1 MFLLNKK
8 YYLCQA
14 IKKTQNKMSNNIE
27 LNQNPLVKFLQK
39 QPKDFT
45 KQDIIKYIK
54 ENEIKM
60 INFRYSAGDGRLK
73 TLNFVITNLDY
84 LNQILTL
91 GERVDGSSLFTFMKA
106 NSSDL
111 YVLPRFSTAFVDPF
125 AQIPT
130 LSFLCYYFDKDGNL
144 LESSPEYILKKA
156 EDEFKQ
162 KSGGMEFW
170 AMGELE
176 YYVVGDKEDN
186 FETANQRGYQESS
199 PFSKYESFR
208 SEAMYYMAQCG
219 CIIKYAHSEVG
230 NFTLEDKNYEQ
241 NEIEFLPVPVQD
253 AADQLM
259 IGKWILRTLAREY
272 GLDVTFAPK
281 ITVGKAGSGMHI
293 HTRVVKDNK
302 NMYIENGEL
311 SDIAKKVIAGIMS
324 LSSSLTA
331 FANANPTS
339 YFRLVPN
346 QEAPT
351 TICWGDRNRSALV
364 RVPLG
369 WTANKNM
376 CKSANPLEKDETI
389 TSMNKQTVEF
399 RCPDGSANVYLLLA
413 GLVVAARY
421 GFEMDNYKEVVEHTY
436 ISSDINSEDNK
447 EKKASLEQLPDS
459 CQDSSEKLE
468 KQRSIYEQYGV
479 FNKDLIDGIIA
490 ELRDFNDK
498 NIRKEVENRP
508 DMIKKLVND
517 YFYCG

>member
-1 MFLLNKK
+1 MN
-8 YYLCQA
+8 
-14 IKKTQNKMSNNIE
+14 NNIE
-27 LNQNPLVKFLQK
+27 LNQNPIVKFLQK

-45 KQDIIKYIK
+45 KQDIIKYIT
-54 ENEIKM
+54 ENGIDM

-84 LNQILTL
+84 LEQILTY
-91 GERVDGSSLFTFMKA
+91 GERVDGSSLFDFMKA
-106 NSSDL
+106 SSSDL
-111 YVLPRFSTAFVDPF
+111 YVLPRFSTAFIDPF
-125 AQIPT
+125 LEIPT
-130 LSFLCYYFDKDGNL
+130 LCFLCYYFDKDGNL

-156 EDEFKQ
+156 EDKFKEV
-162 KSGGMEFW
+162 SGGMEFW

-186 FETANQRGYQESS
+186 FITKDQRGYQESS
-199 PFSKYESFR
+199 PFSKYETFR
-208 SEAMYYMAQCG
+208 GEAMLYMAKCG
-219 CIIKYAHSEVG
+219 CIIKYGHSEVG
-230 NFTLEDKNYEQ
+230 NFTLQDKNYEQ

-272 GLDVTFAPK
+272 GLNVTFAPK

-293 HTRVVKDNK
+293 HTRVVKGNE
-302 NMYIENGEL
+302 NMYVENGEL
-311 SDIAKKVIAGIMS
+311 SEIAKKVIAGIMT
-324 LSSSLTA
+324 LSPSLTA

-369 WTANKNM
+369 WTTKKNM
-376 CKSANPLEKDETI
+376 CKGANPNEKDDTYTI
-389 TSMNKQTVEF
+389 MNKQTVEF

-421 GFEMDNYKEVVEHTY
+421 GFEMDNYKEIVENTY
-436 ISSDINSEDNK
+436 ISSNINSDENK
-447 EKKASLEQLPDS
+447 QKKDSLRQLPAS
-459 CQDSSEKLE
+459 CEESSELLKEQRDVYE
-468 KQRSIYEQYGV
+468 KYDV
-479 FNKDLIDGIIA
+479 FNKDLIDGIIS
-490 ELRDFNDK
+490 ELSNFKDK
-498 NIRKEVENRP
+498 DIRKEIENRP
-508 DMIKKLVND
+508 QQIKDLVDN